1 MATDRRVRTK
11 WIMRRRYRRLSD
23 IATGV
28 GLFVG
33 LTIVALIW
41 PHASGAWLDRKFLL
55 MSSFV
60 VLLTTIGPRLL
71 VKAAWYVVLW
81 RNYEEWS

>member
-23 IATGV
+23 IATAV

-33 LTIVALIW
+33 LTIV
-41 PHASGAWLDRKFLL
+41 GFL
-55 MSSFV
+55 SFHIGLV
-60 VLLTTIGPRLL
+60 VLMP
-71 VKAAWYVVLW
+71 VVGHATWHAYRDLIAPLPG
-81 RNYEEWS
+81 

>member
-23 IATGV
+23 IATAV
-28 GLFVG
+28 GLFAG
-33 LTIVALIW
+33 LTTVALIW
-41 PHASGAWLDRKFLL
+41 PPATGAWLDRKFLL
-55 MSSFV
+55 MSSLV
-60 VLLTTIGPRLL
+60 VLLTTLGPRLL

-81 RNYEEWS
+81 RNHEEWS